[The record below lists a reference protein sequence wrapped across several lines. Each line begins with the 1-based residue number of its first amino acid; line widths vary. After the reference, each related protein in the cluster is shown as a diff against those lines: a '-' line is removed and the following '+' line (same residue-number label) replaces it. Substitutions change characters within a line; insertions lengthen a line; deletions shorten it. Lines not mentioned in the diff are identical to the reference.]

1 MITADHQ
8 RMTQLWWQD
17 FQPGYEIYV
26 SRVVLRE
33 VRAGD
38 PEAARSRL
46 ALVEQL
52 PRLVVTPQCYAL
64 ARSLLR
70 ELVLPRKAVY
80 DALHLAVAA
89 VHEMS
94 YLVTWNCRHM
104 ANEVLVPR
112 ISSIMMSRGY
122 AVPVICTPSQLLRGE
137 L

>member
-1 MITADHQ
+1 
-8 RMTQLWWQD
+8 MTRLWWQE

-26 SRVVLRE
+26 SRIVLRE
-33 VRAGD
+33 IRVGD
-38 PEAARSRL
+38 PGAARGRL

-52 PRLVVTPQCYAL
+52 PRLIATPECYRL

-80 DALHLAVAA
+80 DALHLAIAA
-89 VHEMS
+89 VHEMN
-94 YLVTWNCRHM
+94 YLLTWNCRHM

-112 ISSIMMSRGY
+112 IGSIMLSRGY
-122 AVPVICTPSQLLRGE
+122 AVPVICTPSQLLKGE